1 MIDKVNRLIIRIS
14 KREGQVVPISEVIR
28 LAENEEGIS
37 EKDVRKTIKEL
48 TERGMIVKLDEDT
61 VQVTAS

>member
-28 LAENEEGIS
+28 LADNEEGIS